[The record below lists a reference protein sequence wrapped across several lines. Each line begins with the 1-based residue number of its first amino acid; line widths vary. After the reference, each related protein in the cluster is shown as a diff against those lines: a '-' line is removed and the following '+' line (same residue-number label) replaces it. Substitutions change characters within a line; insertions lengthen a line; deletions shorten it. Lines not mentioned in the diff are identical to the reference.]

1 MILSPKNIKGSRYDD
16 NLRDGGYTGSMP
28 KKDDITPEERAL
40 FRESVK
46 GTIPLGEEH
55 PEPKTPQSFQKDEKD
70 HIKQNVTAAR
80 GIDLNS
86 LPLSDH
92 GPLSVGGEEMIEY
105 RGSGISDKDMK
116 RLKKGEFSV
125 QGALDLHGVIAD
137 QAREE
142 LIRFLTKA
150 QTQQW
155 RCVRIV
161 HGKGKHRGETPILK
175 NLVNAWLRQI
185 PIVIAF
191 CSSAPHEGGAGAV
204 TILLK
209 NIG

>member
-1 MILSPKNIKGSRYDD
+1 MARLRMTRY
-16 NLRDGGYTGSMP
+16 TESMP

-46 GTIPLGEEH
+46 GTVPLGEERPAAKS
-55 PEPKTPQSFQKDEKD
+55 PESSRWIEKD
-70 HIKQNVTAAR
+70 DIKQPVMSVR
-80 GIDLNS
+80 SIDLTS

-92 GPLSVGGEEMIEY
+92 GPQSVGAEEMIDY
-105 RGSGISDKDMK
+105 RGSGISDKDLK

-125 QGALDLHGVIAD
+125 QGALDLHGVIVD
-137 QAREE
+137 QARDEF
-142 LIRFLTKA
+142 IRFLIKA

-161 HGKGKHRGETPILK
+161 HGKGKHHGEMPILK

-185 PIVIAF
+185 PIVLAF
-191 CSSAPHEGGAGAV
+191 CSSAPREGGAGAV
-204 TILLK
+204 TVLLK
-209 NIG
+209 V